1 MSFMERKNLP
11 LQRGTLGGLLR
22 LVEETMRSR
31 VYARMA
37 EAGFPDIRPAH
48 SSLFRNMV
56 EGGSRVS
63 ELAGRA
69 QMTKQSMGYLAD
81 SLAAAGYV
89 TLEPD
94 PTDRRAKQVRLT
106 KKGRQAGEA
115 MVRLS
120 VATEQEFSAL
130 IGKAEMVQL
139 RRLLERLTDRLRG
152 G

>member
-1 MSFMERKNLP
+1 
-11 LQRGTLGGLLR
+11 LGGLLR
-22 LVEETMRSR
+22 LAEEETRRR

-48 SSLFRNMV
+48 SSLLRNLAA
-56 EGGSRVS
+56 EGSRVS
-63 ELAGRA
+63 ELAERA

-94 PTDRRAKQVRLT
+94 LSDRRAKLARLT
-106 KKGRQAGEA
+106 EKGRSASDT

-120 VATEQEFSAL
+120 AETEREFGAL
-130 IGKAEMVQL
+130 IGRADMLQL
-139 RRLLERLTDRLRG
+139 RRLLVRLADRLT
-152 G
+152 